1 MGNSFDGL
9 NPISCIEMEC
19 LSSMNMIQN
28 HYHILVQAVIQLVCW
43 RYILNFTRQYVTE
56 NCTNL
61 QWFRRWSSKPNGFG
75 GETGD
80 DFVIGL
86 LAAMTQHIF
95 GGFFIAAGYYMQSPQ
110 CFVIGALSEF
120 AFEALDMVRG
130 IKQHLDGKGK
140 HWVELVFLI
149 LHHQGAFTAIL
160 PACMYYA
167 DNEDIQQI
175 AWGLLGFSPIVFT
188 LMGFNNTRD
197 VYNLQERGQFTVSY
211 SVMVVLHIYFRWYIT
226 VTGMYGFL
234 TGDEFGGLS
243 FGLQLILIV
252 YCIAIKLFDLFCLP
266 LMLTQFYQ
274 WMFTPKCMERP
285 TKITK
290 ASLMRPCS
298 VPVQLI
304 RMQST
309 PLF

>member
-1 MGNSFDGL
+1 
-9 NPISCIEMEC
+9 
-19 LSSMNMIQN
+19 MNMLDN
-28 HYHILVQAVIQLVCW
+28 HYHILIQAVIQLVCW
-43 RYILNFTRQYVTE
+43 RYIFNVTRQYITE
-56 NCTNL
+56 NCMN
-61 QWFRRWSSKPNGFG
+61 QEWFRRWSSKPNGFG

-80 DFVIGL
+80 EMVIESCVV
-86 LAAMTQHIF
+86 MPQHIF
-95 GGFFIAAGYYMQSPQ
+95 GGFFVGLAYYLQSPQ

-120 AFEALDMVRG
+120 AYESLDMVRV
-130 IKQHLDGKGK
+130 IRKHVSGKGE
-140 HWVELVFLI
+140 HWFELFILT

-167 DNEDIQQI
+167 YNEDVRQI

-188 LMGFNNTRD
+188 LLGFNKTRD
-197 VYNLQERGQFTVSY
+197 VYNLQERGQFTVSFLLIC
-211 SVMVVLHIYFRWYIT
+211 VLSLYFRWYLT

-252 YCIAIKLFDLFCLP
+252 YCIGIKFFDLVTLP
-266 LMLTQFYQ
+266 VMLTQFYK

-290 ASLMRPCS
+290 ASLVRPCS